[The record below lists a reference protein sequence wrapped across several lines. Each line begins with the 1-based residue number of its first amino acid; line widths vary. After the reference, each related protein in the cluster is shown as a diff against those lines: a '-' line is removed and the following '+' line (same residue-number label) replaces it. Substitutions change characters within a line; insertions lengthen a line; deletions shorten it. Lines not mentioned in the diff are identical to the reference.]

1 MTQQHKEKDTYMP
14 KDFESKKTQKQ
25 RMQCPVCL
33 KTYARPG
40 TLKIHLRVH
49 NGEKPYKCPQCSKA
63 FTQSGNLAVHMRI
76 HTGEKP
82 FACRSD
88 SSYIKTTSL
97 DQIPFH
103 AFYYVPMAHSPC
115 KFVHVAHETSTNS
128 DLTDQVVSS
137 PPEKGN
143 LAPRPS
149 VIQFVDENQKVHM
162 RIHSGEKPYRCQFCP
177 KAFAQSGNLSAH
189 VRIHTGDKPYK
200 CSYCDKRF
208 TQSSAQKNH
217 VMMHLRRMVSYRQA
231 GVNYMLN

>member
-1 MTQQHKEKDTYMP
+1 M
-14 KDFESKKTQKQ
+14 
-25 RMQCPVCL
+25 
-33 KTYARPG
+33 
-40 TLKIHLRVH
+40 
-49 NGEKPYKCPQCSKA
+49 
-63 FTQSGNLAVHMRI
+63 
-76 HTGEKP
+76 
-82 FACRSD
+82 
-88 SSYIKTTSL
+88 
-97 DQIPFH
+97 
-103 AFYYVPMAHSPC
+103 
-115 KFVHVAHETSTNS
+115 AHETSTNS
-128 DLTDQVVSS
+128 DLTGQVVSS
-137 PPEKGN
+137 PPAKGN

-149 VIQFVDENQKVHM
+149 VIQFVDENQKVDTRPKCPVCNHKFSRLGSLRVNCLFDFRLTSNFDLITIIIIISCNIIVFTRLFNFSSSFPSILSFHSHFHKSLFFYHFPFQSQSVTDDLDLINFFCQVHM

>member
-1 MTQQHKEKDTYMP
+1 MEEYQ
-14 KDFESKKTQKQ
+14 
-25 RMQCPVCL
+25 
-33 KTYARPG
+33 G
-40 TLKIHLRVH
+40 
-49 NGEKPYKCPQCSKA
+49 
-63 FTQSGNLAVHMRI
+63 
-76 HTGEKP
+76 
-82 FACRSD
+82 SD

-149 VIQFVDENQKVHM
+149 VIQFVGENQKVDTRPKCPVCNHKFSRLGSLRVHM